1 MIHRGISALPIR
13 DAYRVLSSLVVPRPI
28 AWVLTRGADGTL
40 NLAPFSS
47 FMGIFYPP
55 ALAINFGRKREGAI
69 KDTHRNL
76 RQTKEAVVHIPDRP
90 FLEAMHASA
99 DELDPKESEV
109 DLLGLATVPS
119 LRVAPPRL
127 ADAAVALECC
137 FREEHPLGPG
147 SDLVIL
153 DVLHATVRDDLW
165 DVAAD
170 CADGSRWDPV
180 ARLGSGAGPGYALL
194 GERLTLGRPKLE
206 RK

>member
-1 MIHRGISALPIR
+1 MIHRGLATLPIR
-13 DAYRVLSSLVVPRPI
+13 DAYRILSSLVVPRPI
-28 AWVLTRGADGTL
+28 AWVLTLGADGTQ

-76 RQTKEAVVHIPDRP
+76 RERREAVVHIPDRP

-99 DELDPKESEV
+99 DEVEPTVSEIEA
-109 DLLGLATVPS
+109 LGLPTVPS

-127 ADAAVALECC
+127 AEAAVALECR

-147 SDLVIL
+147 SDLVLL
-153 DVLHATVRDDLW
+153 DVLHATVREDLW
-165 DVAAD
+165 DEAND
-170 CADGSRWDPV
+170 CADSGRWEPV
-180 ARLGSGAGPGYALL
+180 ARLGSLAGPNYA
-194 GERLTLGRPKLE
+194 TLGQRISLNRPKLP
-206 RK
+206 RR

>member
-28 AWVLTRGADGTL
+28 AWILTQGTDGTL

-55 ALAINFGRKREGAI
+55 ALAGNFGRKREGAI

-76 RQTKEAVVHIPDRP
+76 RQQKEAVVHIPDRP
-90 FLEAMHASA
+90 LLEAMHASA
-99 DELDPKESEV
+99 DEIDPKESEV
-109 DLLGLATVPS
+109 DLLGLPTVPS

-127 ADAAVALECC
+127 ADAAVALECR
-137 FREEHPLGPG
+137 FREEHSLGPG

-165 DVAAD
+165 DDAAD
-170 CADGSRWDPV
+170 CADACRWEPV
-180 ARLGSGAGPGYALL
+180 ARLGSLAGPSYATLGDRLL
-194 GERLTLGRPKLE
+194 FGRPKLE

>member
-165 DVAAD
+165 DAAAD

-180 ARLGSGAGPGYALL
+180 ARLGSGAGPGYARL

>member
-1 MIHRGISALPIR
+1 MIHRGIASLPIR
-13 DAYRVLSSLVVPRPI
+13 DAYRILSSLVVPRPI
-28 AWVLTRGADGTL
+28 AWVLTQGVDGTL

-76 RQTKEAVVHIPDRP
+76 RERREAVVHIPDRP
-90 FLEAMHASA
+90 LLAAMHGSA
-99 DELDPKESEV
+99 DEVDAQVSEV
-109 DLLGLATVPS
+109 EALGLATVPS
-119 LRVAPPRL
+119 LRVGPPRL
-127 ADAAVALECC
+127 ADAAVALECR

-147 SDLVIL
+147 SDLVVL

-165 DVAAD
+165 DDAND
-170 CADGSRWDPV
+170 CADNSRWEPL
-180 ARLGSGAGPGYALL
+180 ARLGSLAGPSYAAL
-194 GERLTLGRPKLE
+194 GERIFLGRPKLE

>member
-1 MIHRGISALPIR
+1 VIHRGLAALPIR
-13 DAYRVLSSLVVPRPI
+13 DVYRVLSSLVVPRPI
-28 AWVLTRGADGTL
+28 AWVLTQGIDGTL

-76 RQTKEAVVHIPDRP
+76 REQKEAVVHIPDRP
-90 FLEAMHASA
+90 LLEAMHASA
-99 DELDPKESEV
+99 DEVPADLSEV
-109 DLLGLATVPS
+109 ELLGLPTLPS

-127 ADAAVALECC
+127 AQAAVALECR
-137 FREEHPLGPG
+137 FREEHSLGPG

-165 DVAAD
+165 DDAAD
-170 CADGSRWDPV
+170 CADANRWEPV
-180 ARLGSGAGPGYALL
+180 ARLGSLSGPGYATI
-194 GERLTLGRPKLE
+194 GERLFFGRPKLG
-206 RK
+206 R

>member
-1 MIHRGISALPIR
+1 MIHRGLATLPIR
-13 DAYRVLSSLVVPRPI
+13 DAYRILSSLVVPRPI
-28 AWVLTRGADGTL
+28 AWVLTQGTDGTL

-55 ALAINFGRKREGAI
+55 ALAINFGRKREGAV

-76 RQTKEAVVHIPDRP
+76 RQQKEAVVHIPDRP
-90 FLEAMHASA
+90 LLQAMHASA
-99 DELDPKESEV
+99 DEVDPKQSEV
-109 DLLGLATVPS
+109 DLLGLPTVPS

-127 ADAAVALECC
+127 ADAAVALECR

-165 DVAAD
+165 DAEAD
-170 CADGSRWDPV
+170 CADATRWEPM
-180 ARLGSGAGPGYALL
+180 ARLGSLAGPNYTTL
-194 GERLTLGRPKLE
+194 GERLHFGRPKLE
-206 RK
+206 RR